1 MRDKK
6 DHRVLA
12 LKEFQNKDYEDVLKR
27 PVFCSRQGHQKEEL
41 KYYCKECE
49 TALCQT
55 CFALDHGGH
64 VLKLIEE
71 EAESQKLEINAVLQT
86 KREGLNAKLNVLAQ
100 LDEDR
105 AKVIQQSEIAK
116 RDVQRF
122 ADGLIKTIQA
132 KMQNLIA
139 TVENQTKRSLESLK
153 AKASEIQHQ
162 VNVTESSLEEADNL
176 LKRSTS
182 AEVVQLKKSLQT
194 IFHRVDQTEPIVYDP
209 CGLQTFVFVENK
221 KCSILSMEKKL
232 EF

>member
-6 DHRVLA
+6 EHRVLA
-12 LKEFQNKDYEDVLKR
+12 VKEFQSKDYEDVLKR
-27 PVFCSRQGHQKEEL
+27 PVFCSRPGHQKEEL

-49 TALCQT
+49 TVLCQT

-71 EAESQKLEINAVLQT
+71 EAESQKLEINTVLQT

-116 RDVQRF
+116 RDIQRF
-122 ADGLIKTIQA
+122 ADGLIKTIQV

-153 AKASEIQHQ
+153 AIGSEIQ
-162 VNVTESSLEEADNL
+162 
-176 LKRSTS
+176 
-182 AEVVQLKKSLQT
+182 
-194 IFHRVDQTEPIVYDP
+194 Y
-209 CGLQTFVFVENK
+209 
-221 KCSILSMEKKL
+221 
-232 EF
+232 